1 MCNNIT
7 AVACMIYSLHV
18 NVHKYYRRVRGF
30 YITVWYVPIRY
41 DGYPDG
47 PRKQTKVV
55 HKIVREHTS
64 RVIASNEEEKSNTH
78 KTRCYYGHGACMR
91 TCT

>member
-1 MCNNIT
+1 MYDLQL
-7 AVACMIYSLHV
+7 ACECAQVLQTSERLLHNGV
-18 NVHKYYRRVRGF
+18 VCTNV
-30 YITVWYVPIRY
+30 RY

-47 PRKQTKVV
+47 PRKRTKVV